1 MDRVKTPTQVE
12 RLATAPLR
20 TKAWIVAW
28 IRNAKKLMDLYRY
41 TDLVKMKAC
50 VWKTRPLL
58 PTVVRVVI
66 RSLESIA
73 NSVSNPHL
81 SQCFLFEE
89 AIYQSK
95 LEVHETK

>member
-1 MDRVKTPTQVE
+1 
-12 RLATAPLR
+12 
-20 TKAWIVAW
+20 
-28 IRNAKKLMDLYRY
+28 MDLYRY
-41 TDLVKMKAC
+41 TDLVKMRAC

-73 NSVSNPHL
+73 NSVSNPRL

-95 LEVHETK
+95 LEVHETKSSTADCF